1 MGRPPGAMEIIVVL
15 VIVVSLCVGR
25 SSSKVAGEL
34 GRGIKEFRKGL
45 TEETPEEEKEETS
58 PKN

>member
-15 VIVVSLCVGR
+15 VIVVLLFGVGR
-25 SSSKVAGEL
+25 ISKVAGEL

-45 TEETPEEEKEETS
+45 TEDTPEEKTEETS